1 MKEKGANLKFLPVIA
16 AYLGLA
22 YFVSEETGLYF
33 TAYSLLPPSL
43 VYLFYKNEQR
53 NLKLFSAGFLLVLFL
68 FVRFDAKLAL
78 FFYAVMAFAA
88 ALIIDKSQDGMFKKL
103 ITLILVMILFSLGL
117 FVVLEQLRGGPSF
130 FEALNQSLSD
140 PAVIEQVNQIL
151 KDNMGEQAIDFS
163 SIDKTSLK
171 IGISSFISIIV
182 LDLVGFVSTL
192 NFWIIAHIMRAKNP
206 AIDRLKPIWEM
217 YLPKKFTLILFF
229 LLIVSYFLISVMG
242 NFAFGIVVT
251 LVILL
256 FQLYNLQGIFVLSF
270 FLNKTRM
277 PIKFHIPALIA
288 IVIAISLTKIGAF
301 LLFNVGVIDAV
312 FNLRKISRGSHEG

>member
-1 MKEKGANLKFLPVIA
+1 MNEKGANPKFLPVIA
-16 AYLGLA
+16 VYLGLA
-22 YFVSEETGLYF
+22 YLISDETGLYF
-33 TAYSLLPPSL
+33 TVYSLLPPSL
-43 VYLFYKNEQR
+43 VYLFYKNERR
-53 NLKLFSAGFLLVLFL
+53 NLKLFSAVFLFALFLL
-68 FVRFDAKLAL
+68 VRFDAKLAM
-78 FFYAVMAFAA
+78 FFYAVMAFAT
-88 ALIIDKSQDGMFKKL
+88 ALIIDKSQDGLFKKL
-103 ITLILVMILFSLGL
+103 VTLILVMILFSLGL

-130 FEALNQSLSD
+130 FELLNRTMTD
-140 PAVIEQVNQIL
+140 PATMEQIDQIL
-151 KDNMGEQAIDFS
+151 KENMGERAIDFS

-171 IGISSFISIIV
+171 IAISSLISIIV

-206 AIDRLKPIWEM
+206 AIQKIKPIWEM

-229 LLIVSYFLISVMG
+229 LLIISYFSISVMG

-270 FLNKTRM
+270 FLNKTKL